1 MSDSVRPP
9 WTIAYQAPLSME
21 FSRQQYWSGLPF
33 LSPGVLPD
41 PGIEPR
47 SPTLQVD
54 SLPSEPPGNPRLYF
68 GGLQNHSDGDCNHE
82 IKRCLV
88 LGKKSYDQPRQRVKK
103 QRHYFANKVLS
114 NQSYGFF
121 SSHVWT

>member
-54 SLPSEPPGNPRLYF
+54 SLPSEPLGNPVIKFWFSVMFMSMQLLGQPEEPRSVEENFSLPRGSF
-68 GGLQNHSDGDCNHE
+68 KTPPHNSSVQQNWG
-82 IKRCLV
+82 I
-88 LGKKSYDQPRQRVKK
+88 
-103 QRHYFANKVLS
+103 
-114 NQSYGFF
+114 
-121 SSHVWT
+121 SSLATQ